1 MRILYVED
9 EIRLAEAV
17 VYLLKK
23 SDIAVDHTTSGAE
36 GLDWAQHGSYD
47 CIVLD
52 IMLPQVSG
60 LEILRALREQG
71 NTTPVIML
79 SALSQVDD
87 KVKALEAGA
96 DDYLAKPFK
105 TAELIARIKAICRRP
120 PLQTEHALSF
130 GDLCYDPD
138 NRTISATGLHASDA
152 PASPA
157 TSVSDAPASPATSAT
172 DTSSVP
178 ATPITL
184 TTKEAELLEL
194 FLRHPDQ
201 TQSKPRLLTYAWGN
215 ESAAPENYVE
225 VYISYL
231 RKKLRLAGSSVQIR
245 AVRGLGYKLI
255 WEPNAATD

>member
-138 NRTISATGLHASDA
+138 NRTISVTGLHPSDA

-157 TSVSDAPASPATSAT
+157 TSVPDAPAG
-172 DTSSVP
+172 P

-184 TTKEAELLEL
+184 TAKEAELLEL

-255 WEPNAATD
+255 WEPNATTD

>member
-36 GLDWAQHGSYD
+36 GLEWAQHGSYD

-130 GDLCYDPD
+130 GDLRYDPD
-138 NRTISATGLHASDA
+138 NRTISVTGLHASDA

-157 TSVSDAPASPATSAT
+157 TPADPAAPAG
-172 DTSSVP
+172 P

-255 WEPNAATD
+255 WEPNATTS